1 MGAGNLNKLFGVD
14 VNMAEQGQQPV
25 VFLSEGTQRTRG
37 RDAQRINILIAKAV
51 ANAVKSTLGPKG
63 MDKMIVDE
71 MGDVTISNDG
81 ATILDEMSI
90 EHPIGKIMTE
100 VAKTQDDAVGDGT
113 TTAVVIAGSLLK
125 EAESLL
131 DNDIHPSVII
141 KGYRMAA
148 KKALEFAEKASEE
161 IKFSD
166 KKALRNIAMT
176 SMTGKAAESTD
187 ILSDIVVEAITQI
200 ADEDGKK
207 IDIDIDHVKV
217 EKKQGGS
224 LAETKLIQGIV
235 IDKEIVHS
243 GMPRKM
249 ADAKI
254 ALIDAALEVKSTET
268 DAKIEITSP
277 EQMQAFLDQ
286 EESMLKRMVETIKK
300 SGANVVI
307 CQKGIDDL
315 AQHFL
320 AQEGIMAVRRVKKSD
335 MDALVRATGGK
346 VVTRIESLS
355 PKELGNAKKVH
366 EKKISGDAMVFI
378 EGCKNPKSI
387 SLIIRGG
394 SEHVIDEAERAMHD
408 ALMATAT
415 AIKDGKIVAGG
426 GSIEIEI
433 AMHLRNYAKSVGGRE
448 QLAVEGFAN
457 TLEEIPRTL
466 AETAG
471 MNPLDTIVSL
481 RNKHNEKGGV
491 AIGVDVLNAKLSDMR
506 ALNVIEPL
514 SVKTQAITSGAEV
527 AEMILRIDDI
537 IAGTSKNKGMQM
549 PQGGMPPGMGGMGM

>member
-1 MGAGNLNKLFGVD
+1 MS
-14 VNMAEQGQQPV
+14 ESQQPV
-25 VFLSEGTQRTRG
+25 VFLPEGTKRTRG

-63 MDKMIVDE
+63 MDKMIVDD

-81 ATILDEMSI
+81 ATILDEISI
-90 EHPIGKIMTE
+90 EHPIGKIMAE

-113 TTAVVIAGSLLK
+113 TTAVVLAGGLLK
-125 EAESLL
+125 EAEGML
-131 DNDIHPSVII
+131 DNDIHPSVIVN
-141 KGYRMAA
+141 GYRMAS
-148 KKALEFAEKASEE
+148 KKAIEFMKDVAEE

-166 KKALRNIAMT
+166 KKALKNIAIT
-176 SMTGKAAESTD
+176 SMTGKASESTEE
-187 ILSDIVVEAITQI
+187 LSDIVVDALTKI
-200 ADEDGKK
+200 ADQENGK
-207 IDIDIDHVKV
+207 IDIDIDNVKV
-217 EKKQGGS
+217 EKKQGAS
-224 LAETKLIQGIV
+224 LAESELIEGIV

-243 GMPRKM
+243 GMPKKVEN
-249 ADAKI
+249 AKI
-254 ALIDAALEVKSTET
+254 ALIDAAIEVKSTET

-286 EESMLKRMVETIKK
+286 EEGMLKKMVEAIKK
-300 SGANVVI
+300 AGATVVI

-320 AQEGIMAVRRVKKSD
+320 AKEGILAVRRVKKSD

-346 VVTRIESLS
+346 VATRFESLNL
-355 PKELGNAKKVH
+355 KDLGNAKLVQERKV
-366 EKKISGDAMVFI
+366 SGDAMVFI
-378 EGCKNPKSI
+378 EGCKNPKSV

-426 GSIEIEI
+426 GSAEIEV
-433 AMHLRNYAKSVGGRE
+433 AMHLRDYAKSIGGRE
-448 QLAVEGFAN
+448 QLAIEGFAN

-471 MNPLDTIVSL
+471 MNPLDTIVEL
-481 RNKHNEKGGV
+481 RSKHAKNEGV
-491 AIGVDVLNAKLSDMR
+491 NIGVDVLKAKLSDMK
-506 ALNVIEPL
+506 AIHVIEPL

-537 IAGTSKNKGMQM
+537 IAGTSKNKGM
-549 PQGGMPPGMGGMGM
+549 PPGGMPPGMGGMPGMM